1 MCSND
6 QQKRWICSS
15 CIEEPYLQEKIN
27 IYNDKKKCHY
37 CNNIRACF
45 SLESVGDLVEQA
57 VSEHFI
63 RTPTEPSDLEYS
75 MSKYSKYEW
84 ERKGDGIDD
93 IIQELLKTE
102 DIIAHDIREYIEGKN
117 YIHDDIE
124 EETEFSSESYY
135 IERPKVD
142 TEYLDTIWDNFVRS
156 LQTESRYINL
166 TVKDTLDHIF
176 SGIERMSTGGDK
188 AIIVNSGPGTEIDS
202 LYRARWSNNQ
212 ATSEQMMVLPDKELG
227 PPPYKFSGSNRMS
240 ARGISVFYGASS
252 VSTAISEIR
261 PPVGSEVISAK
272 FRIIRPLKLLNLK
285 ALKTAWESGSML
297 DPSYITKRQQITFL
311 RTLTSKIINP
321 VLPGEEEFN
330 YIPTQVIAEY
340 LANSPE
346 FNLDGILYPSVQQST
361 SDIHPDFNVV
371 LFHKASCVKYLE
383 LPTKE
388 DCDVNYWQQ
397 YDENDDE
404 LNICVVQKNE
414 LKKVVPLYDSDKKTK
429 DKREPSLEID
439 LKTVE
444 LHTIKSANFNYTSN
458 PVKRRKFITS
468 GSINNQNISNEKCN
482 DLDFNSE

>member
-1 MCSND
+1 MCSDD
-6 QQKRWICSS
+6 QHKIWICSS
-15 CIEEPYLQEKIN
+15 CIKESYLQEKIN
-27 IYNDKKKCHY
+27 INNNKEKCHY

-45 SLESVGDLVEQA
+45 SLESVGDIVEQA
-57 VSEHFI
+57 VREHFI

-75 MSKYSKYEW
+75 MSKCSKYEW

-93 IIQELLKTE
+93 IIQELLETE
-102 DIIAHDIREYIEGKN
+102 DIIAYDIREYIEDKN
-117 YIHDDIE
+117 YIYDSTG

-135 IERPKVD
+135 IEREKVD
-142 TEYLDTIWDNFVRS
+142 TEYLDTIWDNFVSS
-156 LQTESRYINL
+156 LQTESRYINH
-166 TVKDTLDHIF
+166 TVKDTLDSIF
-176 SGIERMSTGGDK
+176 SGIERMSAGGGQ
-188 AIIVNSGPGTEIDS
+188 AIIVNSGPGTKIDS

-212 ATSEQMMVLPDKELG
+212 ATSEQMIVIPDKELG
-227 PPPYKFSGSNRMS
+227 PPPYKFSGFNRMS

-297 DPSYITKRQQITFL
+297 DPDYIMKREQITFL
-311 RTLTSKIINP
+311 RTLTNKIVNP
-321 VLPGEEEFN
+321 VLPGEEEFS

-346 FNLDGILYPSVQQST
+346 LNLDGILYPSVQQSA
-361 SDIHPDFNVV
+361 SDTLSNFNVV
-371 LFHKASCVKYLE
+371 LFHKASRVKYLE
-383 LPTKE
+383 LPAKE
-388 DCDVNYWQQ
+388 ECYVNYWQQ

-404 LNICVVQKNE
+404 LDICVIQKNE
-414 LKKVVPLYDSDKKTK
+414 LKKTAPLYDSDTK
-429 DKREPSLEID
+429 NKDEREPSLEIE

-444 LHTIKSANFNYTSN
+444 VHTIKSANFNYTSN

-482 DLDFNSE
+482 DLDFDS